1 MKKIISILL
10 TLVMLLATVSLIA
23 SAASLRKLDLAFV
36 IDTTGSMSDDIA
48 RVKKDM
54 KEYLDDLND
63 SGMDYRIAIVDYR
76 DFSSRTGYSAD
87 YPYRIQMDF
96 SKDYDTIYNGITGL
110 TLGHGGDTNETIYS
124 ALIDGLDELSW
135 RDEAGKAAI
144 LMGDAPA
151 LDPEPN
157 TGYTYD
163 MVVSKL
169 NGTGVG
175 LDSSSLKDKAPAR
188 ESVVPLKADKA
199 KSSNRSAITLFGIA
213 TKSDSLTIQCFEK
226 LASATGG
233 KSYNASSSSQISE
246 IIEEIIN
253 VQIPEKVEDASSS
266 SDTGTGW
273 HIDVMAYVEMI
284 VYYIQQVFFF
294 LLHIITLGLL

>member
-1 MKKIISILL
+1 MKKTITVLL

-36 IDTTGSMSDDIA
+36 IDTTSSMSDDIDD
-48 RVKKDM
+48 VKQHM
-54 KEYLDDLND
+54 REYLNDLD
-63 SGMDYRIAIVDYR
+63 GSGMDFRVAIIDYR
-76 DFSSRTGYSAD
+76 DFSSRTGYSGD
-87 YPYRIQMDF
+87 YPYRVQLEF
-96 SKDYDTIYNGITGL
+96 SNEYEVISNKITAL
-110 TLGHGGDTNETIYS
+110 SLGDGGDGKETVYS

-144 LMGDAPA
+144 LIGDAPA
-151 LDPEPN
+151 LEPEPI
-157 TGYTYD
+157 TGYIYD
-163 MVVSKL
+163 MVISKL

-175 LDSSSLKDKAPAR
+175 LDSTGLKDKVPAKA
-188 ESVVPLKADKA
+188 SGAPLKSDKVNSA
-199 KSSNRSAITLFGIA
+199 NRSAITLFGIA
-213 TKSDSLTIQCFEK
+213 TKSNPETLKCFER
-226 LASATGG
+226 LSTATGG
-233 KSYNASSSSQISE
+233 KSYNAPSSSQISE

-266 SDTGTGW
+266 DSSSGW

>member
-1 MKKIISILL
+1 MKKAFSILL
-10 TLVMLLATVSLIA
+10 TFILLFATVSMSA

-76 DFSSRTGYSAD
+76 DFSSRTDYASD
-87 YPYRIQMDF
+87 YPYRIQLDF
-96 SKDYDTIYNGITGL
+96 SNNYDAINNGISSLTTG
-110 TLGHGGDTNETIYS
+110 GGGDTNETVYS
-124 ALIDGLDELSW
+124 ALIDGLDALSW

-151 LDPEPN
+151 LDPEPI

-163 MVVSKL
+163 MVVSNL

-175 LDSSSLKDKAPAR
+175 LDSSGLKDKAPAK
-188 ESVVPLKADKA
+188 SSSAPLKADKA
-199 KSSNRSAITLFGIA
+199 NFANRSAITLFGIA
-213 TKSDSLTIQCFEK
+213 TKSNPETLKCFER

-233 KSYNASSSSQISE
+233 KSYNAPSSSQISE

-266 SDTGTGW
+266 DSSTGW
-273 HIDVMAYVEMI
+273 HIDVMGFVEMI
-284 VYYIQQVFFF
+284 VYYMQQVFFF